1 MACWTQLRAPNG
13 RAKSRSMGE
22 FELIDLLIETL
33 GEHTRGGGVLLGPGD
48 DAALV
53 LPPRDSLA
61 VSSIDTLVAGVHF
74 PATAPADLVGFRAMG
89 VSLSDLAAMGAE
101 PGYVLIAV
109 TLPDGS
115 GNWLEQFAH
124 GVAAAAARFGVKV
137 VGGNLARGPL
147 NVTVSVHG
155 YAAPGE
161 ALKRSGAQP
170 DDLVCVS
177 GMLGGAT
184 AALARTDL
192 EHPPGLQELLAC
204 DSADPLYT
212 LRRYYL
218 PEPRIALGRALRGIA
233 TAAIDIS
240 DGLIADLGHVCAA
253 SEVAGEIELA
263 SVPLVAGCRAELAA
277 TGGDDYELCFTV
289 APRHRAALH
298 NLPEAISVVGRISA
312 GRGVTVRAGGRTV
325 QLADRGFRHFS

>member
-1 MACWTQLRAPNG
+1 
-13 RAKSRSMGE
+13 
-22 FELIDLLIETL
+22 
-33 GEHTRGGGVLLGPGD
+33 
-48 DAALV
+48 
-53 LPPRDSLA
+53 
-61 VSSIDTLVAGVHF
+61 
-74 PATAPADLVGFRAMG
+74 
-89 VSLSDLAAMGAE
+89 
-101 PGYVLIAV
+101 
-109 TLPDGS
+109 
-115 GNWLEQFAH
+115 
-124 GVAAAAARFGVKV
+124 
-137 VGGNLARGPL
+137 
-147 NVTVSVHG
+147 VHG

-184 AALARTDL
+184 VALARTDL
-192 EHPPGLQELLAC
+192 ERPPGLEALLAC
-204 DSADPLYT
+204 DSADPSYT

-240 DGLIADLGHVCAA
+240 DGLVADLGHVCAA

-289 APRHRAALH
+289 APRHRAALD
-298 NLPEAISVVGRISA
+298 NLPEAITVIGRITA
-312 GRGVTVRAGGRTV
+312 GRGVTVRAGGRTM
-325 QLADRGFRHFS
+325 QLPDGGFRHFS